1 MWHICTKLEEVKVD
15 TIKQQALKLISRL
28 PDDSS
33 WDDVLAELKSQKMN
47 AAEAAVV
54 DFEEKLPLLN
64 EFIAR
69 LQSVLNEEF
78 SSAQEIILEPAPDG
92 ERVKGVII
100 SESFAG
106 TDDADRQDQVWDILE
121 EKLSESEQRR
131 VLSLIAY
138 TPEEYRAFKEE

>member
-1 MWHICTKLEEVKVD
+1 MD

-47 AAEAAVV
+47 AAEAAVNNR
-54 DFEEKLPLLN
+54 EEKLPLLN
-64 EFIAR
+64 EFVAK
-69 LQSVLNEEF
+69 LKSVLNDEIP
-78 SSAQEIILEPAPDG
+78 SAQEIILEPAPDG
-92 ERVKGVII
+92 ERVNGVII
-100 SESFAG
+100 SEAFAG
-106 TDDADRQDQVWDILE
+106 TDDADRQDQLWDILE
-121 EKLSESEQRR
+121 DKLSQSEQRR